1 MLLSPL
7 AFAFR
12 SAVNP
17 EVLTFRTPSF
27 CEGDLAPGEMAH
39 VIDVPD
45 QVGLPFESRLNYLLE
60 PEVQDMMEVQ
70 IT

>member
-7 AFAFR
+7 AFAVR

-39 VIDVPD
+39 VIGVADKGETPSFQFPV
-45 QVGLPFESRLNYLLE
+45 
-60 PEVQDMMEVQ
+60 
-70 IT
+70 